1 MFDKNNRIFYL
12 SDDVDEKSIGDLC
25 FNLLCIL
32 EEDDKKDQKE
42 KDYSDTFIDAYK
54 YSYFLSHLEGKVFKG
69 DFCGYSVTPDNSDKY
84 YFVEDGIRGRERGY
98 FTVIDNKL
106 IKLDPLQDDLC
117 LNNRYKKNE
126 NSIIEKYINPKLK
139 YLTEFLKLE
148 TLTDNE
154 RMMIKDHIQSLEFI
168 INSLYKI

>member
-1 MFDKNNRIFYL
+1 MKTERTNFEVFDWMK
-12 SDDVDEKSIGDLC
+12 EH
-25 FNLLCIL
+25 
-32 EEDDKKDQKE
+32 QKE
-42 KDYSDTFIDAYK
+42 YNYSDEFINAYK
-54 YSYFLSHLEGKVFKG
+54 NCYFLKHLEGKVFKG
-69 DFCGYSVTPDNSDKY
+69 EFCGYKVAPDNSDKS
-84 YFVEDGIRGRERGY
+84 YFVEEGIRGCQRGY

>member
-1 MFDKNNRIFYL
+1 MKTGRTNFEVFDWMK
-12 SDDVDEKSIGDLC
+12 EH
-25 FNLLCIL
+25 
-32 EEDDKKDQKE
+32 QKE

-69 DFCGYSVTPDNSDKY
+69 NFCGYSVTPDNSDKY